1 MDEHDDF
8 WRQNF
13 VYKFIVVKCM
23 NNSKNMEA
31 RHILSS
37 GYGNFTVYSHL
48 STTYETVFYFN
59 VCGFRYWKIL
69 EILASFDFSI
79 LTSTIISNYIC
90 SQSKK
95 YSLI

>member
-37 GYGNFTVYSHL
+37 GYGNFRVNSHL
-48 STTYETVFYFN
+48 STTKLYF
-59 VCGFRYWKIL
+59 IL
-69 EILASFDFSI
+69 MFVVLNIDNSGLRV
-79 LTSTIISNYIC
+79 
-90 SQSKK
+90 
-95 YSLI
+95 

>member
-48 STTYETVFYFN
+48 STTKLYF
-59 VCGFRYWKIL
+59 IL
-69 EILASFDFSI
+69 MFVVLDIEKF
-79 LTSTIISNYIC
+79 
-90 SQSKK
+90 
-95 YSLI
+95 